1 MSWLEQLQVAS
12 FRKVKFQV
20 DTLEHHA
27 GDNVVL
33 REYPFQDLPT
43 VFRMGESAE
52 EIKFSAYV
60 IGPDYIAQRDA
71 LREVL
76 TGEGLLQHPTA
87 GLLKVF
93 VMGKYT
99 IKENPAAEGG
109 MARFDLSFVRAE
121 VRRFPVGVTNTPAA
135 AVAAAQVARAAAID
149 NFAAKF
155 SVARKSGWVGARV
168 LRQLTAVLDKLAAP
182 IKLLTAGLDGIRN
195 GIIGKYQL
203 LRQGLSDLARTPRLL
218 AYSINQLLQLP
229 QDLSNAVARDLIT
242 NFGGLFKLQ
251 SKLPQTDFETPIVPP
266 VGGGLVMFGLGDAQ
280 AQANANSSA
289 SRKELAVLNAAV
301 VELVET
307 LATCAFVEACA
318 AYEMVGYDEA
328 LQLRAQLNEQ
338 CTRLL
343 TEGSASAAP
352 ESLPAQSWH
361 DAVVA
366 LHAAGLADLQA
377 RSSTLARLS
386 SYTPEAWLPVWV
398 VSYQLYGTAQY
409 ADQILAMNPHITH
422 PLLVPPGVALRVP
435 LEV

>member
-1 MSWLEQLQVAS
+1 MSWLDQLRPAS
-12 FRKVKFQV
+12 FRGVKFQV
-20 DTLEHHA
+20 DTIEHHA

-43 VFRMGESAE
+43 VFRMGEAAE

-60 IGPDYIAQRDA
+60 IGPDYITQRQA
-71 LREVL
+71 LRDVL

-87 GLLKVF
+87 GLLRVF
-93 VMGKYT
+93 VNGKFA
-99 IKENPAAEGG
+99 IKENPSAEGG

-121 VRRFPVGVTNTPAA
+121 VRRFPVGVTNTPTA

-149 NFAAKF
+149 NFASKF
-155 SVARKSGWVGARV
+155 SVAGKGGWIGERV
-168 LRQLTAVLDKLAAP
+168 LRQLKGVMDKLLGP
-182 IKLLTAGLDGIRN
+182 LKLITATADGIRN

-203 LRQGLSDLARTPRLL
+203 VRAGLSDLARTPRLL
-218 AYSINQLLQLP
+218 AYSINELLALP
-229 QDLSNAVARDLIT
+229 QDLSNAFKRDLIT

-251 SKLPQTDFETPIVPP
+251 SKLPQTDLETPIVPP
-266 VGGGLVMFGLGDAQ
+266 VGQGLVMFGVGDAS
-280 AQANANSSA
+280 ALASANSS
-289 SRKELAVLNAAV
+289 SSVIELAALNAAT

-318 AYEMVGYDEA
+318 GYEMAGYDEA
-328 LQLRAQLNEQ
+328 LALRTQLNEQ

-343 TEGSASAAP
+343 TEGSAAAAP
-352 ESLPAQSWH
+352 QSLPAQSWH

-386 SYTPEAWLPVWV
+386 SYTPQAWTPVWL
-398 VSYQLYGTAQY
+398 VSYQLYGTTAY
-409 ADQILAMNPHITH
+409 AEQILAMNPHITH
-422 PLLVPPGVALRVP
+422 PLLVPPGIALRVP
-435 LEV
+435 LDL